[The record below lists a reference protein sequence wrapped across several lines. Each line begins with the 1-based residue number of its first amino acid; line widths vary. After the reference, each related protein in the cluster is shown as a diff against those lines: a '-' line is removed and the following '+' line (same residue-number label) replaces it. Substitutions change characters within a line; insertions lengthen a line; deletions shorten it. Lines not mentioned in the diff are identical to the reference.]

1 MKRGALTVSQ
11 TVLKPKRKNKKLKK
25 EQREALEGW
34 AFIGAGFL
42 LFLIF
47 IAYPLMKNVIM
58 AFMDYSVNP
67 NKASTF
73 IGLANFKKAFIHG
86 GTLDESEKFYL
97 SLRNTLLAV
106 VVTVPAQW
114 FLGLIIA
121 IMIETIS
128 KGKVLYRFLLYIPVI
143 SDWIVVAILFKYI
156 FQDTKGSLVNSV
168 FLNLHLISQP
178 ISWLQNEWTGNIV
191 IWALCIWK
199 GIGWVMI
206 MYTAAIQDLPKNIYE
221 AADVDGAT
229 KRQQMWKITLPLL
242 ASRTYFIIIN
252 LIIGAFNI
260 MLQVML
266 VTGGG
271 PMGRTDV
278 MLDYMYNKAFSSF
291 DFGYAAALSLIM
303 SSILIVISILQR
315 KITKNV
321 EIEF

>member
-1 MKRGALTVSQ
+1 MKNIAVTVSPHRGKKYK
-11 TVLKPKRKNKKLKK
+11 LNKKR
-25 EQREALEGW
+25 REALEGW
-34 AFIGAGFL
+34 AFVGVGFL

-47 IAYPLMKNVIM
+47 IAYPLIKNIMM
-58 AFMDYSVNP
+58 AFMNYSVNP
-67 NKASTF
+67 DKPSTF
-73 IGLANFKKAFIHG
+73 IGLANFKKAFFPG
-86 GTLDESEKFYL
+86 GAINESQKFYL

-106 VVTVPAQW
+106 IVTVPFQW
-114 FLGLIIA
+114 FLGMIIA
-121 IMIETIS
+121 IIIESLS

-156 FQDTKGSLVNSV
+156 FQDTRGALVNSI
-168 FLNLHLISQP
+168 LLSLHFISQP
-178 ISWLQNEWTGNIV
+178 VSWLQNEWTGNIV

-206 MYTAAIQDLPKNIYE
+206 MYTAAIQDLPKDIYE
-221 AADVDGAT
+221 AADVDGAS

-271 PMGRTDV
+271 PMGKTDV
-278 MLDYMYNKAFSSF
+278 LLDYMYNKAFSSF

-303 SSILIVISILQR
+303 SVILIIISTVQR
-315 KITKNV
+315 KITKDV
-321 EIEF
+321 EIQF